1 MRNLFASQA
10 HSLPFEIKCL
20 VCDEWQPA
28 SEIYKLETYKT
39 RYLVCAICGTEVED
53 GETPSVNVDEV
64 LGYKALYEAQK
75 EDVKFYHS
83 EESLP

>member
-1 MRNLFASQA
+1 MRYLFAPSP
-10 HSLPFEIKCL
+10 HSSPFELKCL

-28 SEIYKLETYKT
+28 SEIFKLDTYHT
-39 RYLVCAICGTEVED
+39 RYLVCAVCGTEVED
-53 GETPSVNVDEV
+53 GETPSVDVDEV

-75 EDVKFYHS
+75 EDAKFYRS